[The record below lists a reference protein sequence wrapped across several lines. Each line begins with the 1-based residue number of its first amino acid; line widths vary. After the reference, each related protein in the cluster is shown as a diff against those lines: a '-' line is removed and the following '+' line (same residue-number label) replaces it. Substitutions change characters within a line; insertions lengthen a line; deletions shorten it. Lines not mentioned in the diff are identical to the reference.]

1 MWIVSQ
7 KTWETRVAAEE
18 RDCHGALD
26 AGQSSARA
34 GVETAPLPDLPGIHS
49 IHRVPW
55 AVCAGQTWGGGSPFS
70 SKRESSR
77 VILDHDPGQLLSSG
91 SAALLSL
98 RHTQR
103 RQWDGI
109 RCRSGLRGERLQLW
123 HGLTQAVNFWYNMG
137 TCLLPRGIGLGS
149 WGLLMDT
156 KLIYTLRLVSLR
168 RRRRRRKKLKMACF
182 LAPELQCRLKNYIFM
197 QWVQLGPQTNAHT
210 RYELFLNGTLVLYT
224 CPQ

>member
-123 HGLTQAVNFWYNMG
+123 HCLTRAVNFWYNMG

-168 RRRRRRKKLKMACF
+168 RRRRGEGEERNWKWLVSWLPSYSAGWRIIFSCSGFSLGLRPTHILGMSCF
-182 LAPELQCRLKNYIFM
+182 WMEF
-197 QWVQLGPQTNAHT
+197 
-210 RYELFLNGTLVLYT
+210 
-224 CPQ
+224 